1 MLLCRHHL
9 WQWSNWHL
17 EFIFPSNLLK
27 ILWIELLQFQCF
39 SNTST
44 YFEAMTVLLWR
55 CFDFFHLFAFELK
68 IFMQIFLLRMYIIY
82 FDQGKRSNDPEY
94 VSNQAL
100 RLMCDNVLQLL
111 ATTVEDMESVRSP
124 ILKSQ
129 CLINI
134 KEDHL
139 STWCYWQKQL

>member
-1 MLLCRHHL
+1 M
-9 WQWSNWHL
+9 
-17 EFIFPSNLLK
+17 
-27 ILWIELLQFQCF
+27 
-39 SNTST
+39 
-44 YFEAMTVLLWR
+44 
-55 CFDFFHLFAFELK
+55 
-68 IFMQIFLLRMYIIY
+68 Y

-124 ILKSQ
+124 ILKSR

-139 STWCYWQKQL
+139 ST

>member
-1 MLLCRHHL
+1 M
-9 WQWSNWHL
+9 
-17 EFIFPSNLLK
+17 
-27 ILWIELLQFQCF
+27 
-39 SNTST
+39 
-44 YFEAMTVLLWR
+44 
-55 CFDFFHLFAFELK
+55 
-68 IFMQIFLLRMYIIY
+68 Y

-124 ILKSQ
+124 ILKLQ

-139 STWCYWQKQL
+139 ST